1 MKCRGATP
9 RFTLSVYI
17 VMHVRTCSVLETC
30 LRYQS
35 QARRL
40 MSVGIANG
48 GMSTA
53 ARVEADGNVEW
64 RYGTV
69 P

>member
-1 MKCRGATP
+1 
-9 RFTLSVYI
+9 
-17 VMHVRTCSVLETC
+17 
-30 LRYQS
+30 
-35 QARRL
+35 

-64 RYGTV
+64 QVRYGTV
-69 P
+69 VASW